1 MNCGDAP
8 VNVSNNINSA
18 IVSGTF
24 GIQSASDNI
33 TENAYNLASLS
44 VQSAPSSDP
53 QEFLANA
60 TVNQLSSVKQLLPES
75 TSGITSDLVGMSI
88 SANNAEASAKVLDVA
103 NGTVGTLLD
112 IFA

>member
-1 MNCGDAP
+1 
-8 VNVSNNINSA
+8 VNVNNNINSA

-24 GIQSASDNI
+24 GIQTASDDI
-33 TENAYNLASLS
+33 TQNAYNLASLS
-44 VQSAPSSDP
+44 VKSASSSDP
-53 QEFLANA
+53 QDFLANA
-60 TVNQLSSVKQLLPES
+60 TVTQLSNVKQLLPET

-88 SANNAEASAKVLDVA
+88 SANNAEASANVLDVA

>member
-1 MNCGDAP
+1 M
-8 VNVSNNINSA
+8 NVSNNINSA
-18 IVSGTF
+18 IVSGTL
-24 GIQSASDNI
+24 GIQNASDAITNSAS
-33 TENAYNLASLS
+33 NLASLS
-44 VQSAPSSDP
+44 VQDTSSSTP

-60 TVNQLSSVKQLLPES
+60 TVTQLSNVKQLLPET
-75 TSGITSDLVGMSI
+75 TSGITSDLVGLSV